1 MPLNLQR
8 VEQYMGRLSIRD
20 RDTGQRVPFRL
31 REQQQRIMAR
41 CEEHMGK
48 GRRLYV
54 IFLKARRVGISTWAS
69 AIQLAHCAAR
79 PDAHAAIIAQTLET
93 SKELFNQATGFV
105 KDLRAINPL
114 IEVKNKTIIY
124 PHQSALDSDLRHYTA
139 ATVHGTRGL
148 TFSSIH
154 MTEAAFYP
162 FDGAYTAI
170 LNTLSSDPDNICLI
184 ETTANGMEGPGQ
196 AYYEYWQAAESGDSE
211 FLSIFLPWWEDP
223 AYVRDP
229 SEAEDAPATDY
240 EKWLM
245 NDVIDTSTGKRAV
258 IGKDRFAWVRMTMQV
273 TCEGNIDRW
282 RAEFPATPEE
292 AFIATGSPAFSQEE
306 SQFAIA
312 SRADP
317 IHYGDLST
325 NPISKKIEFL
335 PRAQPSEDALL
346 VWEFPQPHAHYFFGV
361 DTARGEMNKTPGDFA
376 AIVGWNAENG
386 EMCAR
391 YAARVSPETLAG
403 IANLIGRFYN
413 NACRNVEINNLGY
426 VVMRDLRDRH
436 YYPTQY
442 RWKGRDDKYDG
453 KSATALGFETTDR
466 YRKMM
471 FNIFRTSLYRK
482 EVTPRDKIFI
492 NQMLG
497 AKMEMGWRW
506 DIAVGHDDIFMAGL
520 LGWIAKEQY
529 HPMVC
534 KHSPAKNLM
543 MSEEERSAAMLALTG
558 KTSGVESLR
567 QYGIDP
573 TTTAF
578 GALRLNANDHLRML
592 DKYSKKSK
600 MPMRLAGL

>member
-1 MPLNLQR
+1 MLDLDR
-8 VEQYMGRLSIRD
+8 VERYMGRLSIRD
-20 RDTGQRVPFRL
+20 RDTGSRIPFVL
-31 REQQQRIMAR
+31 REQQKRIMHR
-41 CEEHMGK
+41 CKEHMEK
-48 GRRLYV
+48 GNRLYV

-79 PDAHAAIIAQTLET
+79 SDAHAAIIAQTLET
-93 SKELFNQATGFV
+93 SKELFNQATGFIS
-105 KDLRAINPL
+105 DLRPINPL
-114 IEVKNKTIIY
+114 IEVKNKTLIY
-124 PHQSALDSDLRHYTA
+124 PHQGALSSDLRHYTA

-184 ETTANGMEGPGQ
+184 ETTANGMEGPGE
-196 AYYEYWQAAESGDSE
+196 AYYEYWQAAEAGDSE

-229 SEAEDAPATDY
+229 AEAEDAPASDY

-245 NDVIDTSTGKRAV
+245 NDVMDTSTGKKAV
-258 IGKDRFAWVRMTMQV
+258 IGKDRIAWFRMTMQDK
-273 TCEGNIDRW
+273 CEGNIDRW

-312 SRADP
+312 SRSDP
-317 IHYGDLST
+317 IHYGDLEID
-325 NPISKKIEFL
+325 PITKKPSFI
-335 PRAQPSEDALL
+335 PRSQPNEEALL
-346 VWEFPQPHAHYFFGV
+346 IWEFPQPHAHYFFGV

-376 AIVGWNAENG
+376 AIVGWNAETG
-386 EMCAR
+386 MMCAR

-413 NACRNVEINNLGY
+413 DACLNVEINNLGY

-482 EVTPRDKIFI
+482 EVTPRDKTFI
-492 NQMLG
+492 NQMLA

-529 HPMVC
+529 HPMIC
-534 KHSPAKNLM
+534 KGTKSRNLLLSPDEL
-543 MSEEERSAAMLALTG
+543 AAAQIALTG
-558 KTSGVESLR
+558 RAEGVSSLS
-567 QYGIDP
+567 QFGIDP

-578 GALRLNANDHLRML
+578 GALMQNANDHLRML
-592 DKYSKKSK
+592 KRYEGKQKA
-600 MPMRLAGL
+600 PQRLAGL